1 MTISEAIKKGMIE
14 LKNKNIEEPKLKSRL
29 LMQSTLNK
37 TRQYVIV
44 NDMEELEKNKEKQYF
59 SAIKILKKGIPIEH
73 ITHQKEFMKLNF
85 FVDKNVLIPRQDTEI
100 LVEEVIKIAQK
111 TNAKKILDLCT
122 GSGAIAV
129 SLAKYLPQSEITA
142 IDISNGA
149 LKIAKKNA
157 VSNNVENQIT
167 FISSDMFTNL
177 NEEKFDITKINVL
190 EILRE
195 QKEMGLKG
203 NLYHNT
209 QIIFAYNTNHIEGSK
224 LTEDQTRY
232 IYETNTILF
241 EGQTVASVD
250 DIIETSNHFKLVDYM
265 IDNADKGLTEE
276 MIKHFH
282 RILKEGTIDSRKEW
296 FNVGE
301 YKKLANEAGSM
312 KTSSPKQVAKD
323 MQKLMEWYNSLSEV
337 TIKDIIEF
345 HVRFEKIHPFQD
357 GNGRVGRI
365 IAFKECL
372 KNNIIPFII
381 LDKDKLFYY
390 RGLKEYQN
398 KTEKGYLID
407 TCLNA
412 QDQYTSMIEYY
423 LK

>member
-1 MTISEAIKKGMIE
+1 
-14 LKNKNIEEPKLKSRL
+14 
-29 LMQSTLNK
+29 
-37 TRQYVIV
+37 
-44 NDMEELEKNKEKQYF
+44 
-59 SAIKILKKGIPIEH
+59 
-73 ITHQKEFMKLNF
+73 
-85 FVDKNVLIPRQDTEI
+85 
-100 LVEEVIKIAQK
+100 
-111 TNAKKILDLCT
+111 
-122 GSGAIAV
+122 
-129 SLAKYLPQSEITA
+129 
-142 IDISNGA
+142 
-149 LKIAKKNA
+149 
-157 VSNNVENQIT
+157 
-167 FISSDMFTNL
+167 
-177 NEEKFDITKINVL
+177 
-190 EILRE
+190 
-195 QKEMGLKG
+195 
-203 NLYHNT
+203 
-209 QIIFAYNTNHIEGSK
+209 
-224 LTEDQTRY
+224 
-232 IYETNTILF
+232 
-241 EGQTVASVD
+241 
-250 DIIETSNHFKLVDYM
+250 
-265 IDNADKGLTEE
+265 
-276 MIKHFH
+276 
-282 RILKEGTIDSRKEW
+282 
-296 FNVGE
+296 
-301 YKKLANEAGSM
+301 M